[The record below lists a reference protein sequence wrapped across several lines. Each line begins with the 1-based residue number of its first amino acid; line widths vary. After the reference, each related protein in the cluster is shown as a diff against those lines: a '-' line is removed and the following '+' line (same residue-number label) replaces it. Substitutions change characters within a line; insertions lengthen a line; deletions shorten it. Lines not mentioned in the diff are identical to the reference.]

1 MFVVDGVDICKY
13 IFFVELNNVWVS
25 DISNNFI
32 LINMKCKNIY
42 YVNYIGRGYGIYIVN
57 SDNELIYIDNVNNI
71 KKLLSDIKMII
82 IFVEVIYF

>member
-1 MFVVDGVDICKY
+1 MFVVDGFDICKY

>member
-32 LINMKCKNIY
+32 FINMKCKNIY

-57 SDNELIYIDNVNNI
+57 MIMNWYILI
-71 KKLLSDIKMII
+71 MWII
-82 IFVEVIYF
+82 LRNC

>member
-32 LINMKCKNIY
+32 FINMKCKNIY